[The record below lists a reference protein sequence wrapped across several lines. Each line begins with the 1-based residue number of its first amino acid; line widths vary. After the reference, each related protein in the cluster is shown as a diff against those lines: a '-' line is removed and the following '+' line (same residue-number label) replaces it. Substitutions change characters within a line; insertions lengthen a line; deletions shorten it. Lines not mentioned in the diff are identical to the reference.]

1 MMDRGHKLAQFR
13 EQLGIA
19 EGRNEP
25 ATWLMD
31 AAMWDVPDV
40 IEDIERDM
48 YLPQGNKDGDAVAA
62 KNLIFRLTGKKHT
75 EEAAS
80 WAIYRLIESERL
92 GAELATIRFPEPA
105 EPSSSTT
112 IVGVGGDNISIT
124 DSPSLY
130 TIPLQ
135 SEPGKA
141 VEARLPNGVKRGS
154 TRYEVQYLVVWAT
167 DELWFWWRDQ
177 RGAFIEDESRDVG
190 SLRWPKGQ
198 FSISGKNWHLLRC
211 LWGQRKVSFSE
222 VDEKVWG
229 DDTTSTSTIRSQVHR
244 LNDYLA
250 DKKSALCWE
259 CDKKH
264 VVLVTAR

>member
-80 WAIYRLIESERL
+80 WAIYRLIGSERL
-92 GAELATIRFPEPA
+92 GAELATIRYPKPA
-105 EPSSSTT
+105 EPSGSTT
-112 IVGVGGDNISIT
+112 IVGVGGDDISIIE
-124 DSPSLY
+124 SPSARSDRKPSQGR
-130 TIPLQ
+130 PLR
-135 SEPGKA
+135 PGC
-141 VEARLPNGVKRGS
+141 
-154 TRYEVQYLVVWAT
+154 Q
-167 DELWFWWRDQ
+167 
-177 RGAFIEDESRDVG
+177 
-190 SLRWPKGQ
+190 
-198 FSISGKNWHLLRC
+198 
-211 LWGQRKVSFSE
+211 
-222 VDEKVWG
+222 
-229 DDTTSTSTIRSQVHR
+229 
-244 LNDYLA
+244 
-250 DKKSALCWE
+250 
-259 CDKKH
+259 
-264 VVLVTAR
+264 TA

>member
-1 MMDRGHKLAQFR
+1 MMDRSDKLARFC
-13 EQLGIA
+13 EELGIA

-25 ATWLMD
+25 ATRLLD
-31 AAMWDVPDV
+31 AAMWTVPDV
-40 IEDIERDM
+40 IKEIERDT
-48 YLPQGNKDGDAVAA
+48 YLPQGNKGGDAVAA
-62 KNLIFRLTGKKHT
+62 KKLISQLKGKGHSET
-75 EEAAS
+75 VAS
-80 WAIYRLIESERL
+80 WAIYMLIGSQHL
-92 GAELATIRFPEPA
+92 GAEFATLRFPEPA
-105 EPSSSTT
+105 EAPSATT
-112 IVGVGGDNISIT
+112 TVGVGGANITIT
-124 DSPSLY
+124 EAPLLH
-130 TIPLQ
+130 TIRSS
-135 SEPGKA
+135 SEPGKTVVA
-141 VEARLPNGVKRGS
+141 QLPNSVKQGN
-154 TRYEVQYLVVWAT
+154 THHEVQYLVVWAT

-259 CDKKH
+259 CDKEH